1 VARAVQPKD
10 MEGIGEP
17 IKAQAPRDRDDV
29 PTIDEPSPEP
39 AFALDMLIE
48 MNARG
53 VLEQPR
59 GELMLGLLDGLA
71 VDMIDLVADL
81 IIAPALGRTGER
93 IIVGAELQPR
103 QRMTEPRG

>member
-1 VARAVQPKD
+1 MARAVQAENVK
-10 MEGIGEP
+10 GIGEP

-71 VDMIDLVADL
+71 AALVIETTLMPFA
-81 IIAPALGRTGER
+81 R
-93 IIVGAELQPR
+93 
-103 QRMTEPRG
+103 